1 MMSARGNWRTDDRGS
16 PKVALS
22 LEEPTAFS
30 YYRRARILR
39 EPVPA
44 HPAYSV
50 PAAKAAARCVPKVA
64 PVSRKRSACQTA
76 VWYAVHMLRSAL
88 VTSCSGDEGRN
99 VICDAAPRPIF
110 RVPQG
115 LSVMLAA

>member
-1 MMSARGNWRTDDRGS
+1 MMSARGNRRTTDRGS

-30 YYRRARILR
+30 RYRRARILR
-39 EPVPA
+39 APVPA
-44 HPAYSV
+44 YPAYSV
-50 PAAKAAARCVPKVA
+50 PAAKAAARYVPKVA
-64 PVSRKRSACQTA
+64 PASRNRSACQTD
-76 VWYAVHMLRSAL
+76 VWYADHTLRSAL
-88 VTSCSGDEGRN
+88 VTSCTGDEGRN
-99 VICDAAPRPIF
+99 DMYHAVPGPIF

>member
-22 LEEPTAFS
+22 LGEPTAFS
-30 YYRRARILR
+30 CYRRAQILR
-39 EPVPA
+39 APVPA

-64 PVSRKRSACQTA
+64 PASRKRSACQTD
-76 VWYAVHMLRSAL
+76 VW
-88 VTSCSGDEGRN
+88 
-99 VICDAAPRPIF
+99 
-110 RVPQG
+110 
-115 LSVMLAA
+115 